1 MTGELISAHMLRTQ
15 LADSVLVSQPD
26 SVAIET
32 IVPGTVVIV
41 DRSGVRQPFDFSRKL
56 TGLRQGL
63 HLLLLV
69 NNPSDYLVFK
79 ARRTGYAG
87 ILSSG
92 DGLAAWDEAFKALGA
107 GFFVSPGARPGDHDR
122 FMAKLTPRQLEVFEQ
137 SAGGATDMEIAETL
151 GIAVATVEFHR
162 TQAMR
167 NLDCHEWHDLLLKA
181 LRHGVV
187 TTAEVRI
194 RAAESRCYRE
204 RAGRVRPQPRLE
216 LAS

>member
-1 MTGELISAHMLRTQ
+1 MTGELISAHLLRTQ
-15 LADSVLVSQPD
+15 LASSALVSEPD
-26 SVAIET
+26 SVVMEAL
-32 IVPGTVVIV
+32 VPGTVVVV
-41 DRSGVRQPFDFSRKL
+41 DRSGVQRPFDFSGKLANLRK
-56 TGLRQGL
+56 GL

-69 NNPSDYLVFK
+69 ENPSDYLVFK
-79 ARRTGYAG
+79 ARQTGFVG
-87 ILSSG
+87 ILSSR
-92 DGLAAWDEAFKALGA
+92 DDPAAWADAFKALGA
-107 GFFVSPGARPGDHDR
+107 GFSLSPGARPGDRDR
-122 FMAKLTPRQLEVFEQ
+122 FMARLTPRQLEVFEL
-137 SAGGATDMEIAETL
+137 SAVGATDLEIADAL

-204 RAGRVRPQPRLE
+204 RAGRDRPQPRLE